1 MKTYLLYLLTGFLLI
16 SNGCV
21 PAANKKI
28 TIRALEFNSGKLKVV
43 TSYANEKLNIM
54 SMLYGNESA
63 LKYSIK
69 GDHGHVA
76 GEVFK
81 LATFEQQ
88 DHELWYGSKI
98 NGALLRVET
107 IRTVQQKEGIT
118 PLYTIEY
125 YGTAK
130 PDQPDKNA
138 RIKFILEQKASL
150 FP

>member
-1 MKTYLLYLLTGFLLI
+1 MKNYLLYLLTGFLLI
-16 SNGCV
+16 SNSCTSTT
-21 PAANKKI
+21 NKKI

-43 TSYANEKLNIM
+43 TSYVNEKLNIM
-54 SMLYGNESA
+54 CTLYGNESA

-69 GDHGHVA
+69 GDHEHVA

-88 DHELWYGSKI
+88 DHDLWYGSKI

-107 IRTVQQKEGIT
+107 IRTVQQKNGIT
-118 PLYTIEY
+118 PIYTIEY
-125 YGTAK
+125 YGAAR
-130 PDQPDKNA
+130 PDQPDKNS